1 MKEKKINYELLI
13 ATGLVAGMT
22 LVTGGF
28 VNNYRNVDEKPIMV
42 TEESN
47 TKEEIRVYNAGD
59 VIKALSEETRLDVLG
74 VNYNYPLRLEQGNF
88 LTKREQTVNVLCIG
102 QYSIPLDSLNENNV
116 IINGSNIILYLPTP
130 SIEAY
135 VDDYIVGNVNKPW
148 YSIKDEIQLTT
159 DEIKAINDK
168 VLIKCGEYMREDVN
182 MNLAKEKGQESIEH
196 MLNLFTK
203 QGYKVSI
210 NWIG

>member
-13 ATGLVAGMT
+13 ASGLVIGMT
-22 LVTGGF
+22 LVTGGL
-28 VNNYRNVDEKPIMV
+28 VNNYRKVDEKPIMV
-42 TEESN
+42 TESN
-47 TKEEIRVYNAGD
+47 TKEETRVYNAGD

-168 VLIKCGEYMREDVN
+168 VLIKCGEYMREDIN
-182 MNLAKEKGQESIEH
+182 MNLAKEKGQESIER

-203 QGYKVSI
+203 QGYKVNI

>member
-13 ATGLVAGMT
+13 ATGLVAGVT

-42 TEESN
+42 TESN

-148 YSIKDEIQLTT
+148 YSIKDEIKLTT
-159 DEIKAINDK
+159 DEIKAINDE
-168 VLIKCGEYMREDVN
+168 VLIKCGEYMREDIN
-182 MNLAKEKGQESIEH
+182 MNLAKEKGQESIER

>member
-13 ATGLVAGMT
+13 AIGLVTGVT
-22 LVTGGF
+22 LVTGGL

-42 TEESN
+42 TESN

-148 YSIKDEIQLTT
+148 YSIKDEIKLTT

-168 VLIKCGEYMREDVN
+168 VLIKCGEYMREDIN
-182 MNLAKEKGQESIEH
+182 MNLAKEKGQESIER

>member
-1 MKEKKINYELLI
+1 MKEKKVNYELLI

-28 VNNYRNVDEKPIMV
+28 INNYRNVDEKPIMV
-42 TEESN
+42 TESN

-148 YSIKDEIQLTT
+148 YSIKDEIKLTT

-168 VLIKCGEYMREDVN
+168 VLIKCGEYMREDIN
-182 MNLAKEKGQESIEH
+182 MSLAKEKGQKSIEH

>member
-13 ATGLVAGMT
+13 ASGLVIGMT
-22 LVTGGF
+22 LATGGF
-28 VNNYRNVDEKPIMV
+28 ISNYRNVDENPIMV
-42 TEESN
+42 TENN

-148 YSIKDEIQLTT
+148 YRIKDEIKLTT
-159 DEIKAINDK
+159 DEIKVINDE
-168 VLIKCGEYMREDVN
+168 VLIKCGEYMREDIN
-182 MNLAKEKGQESIEH
+182 MNLAKEKGQESIER

>member
-13 ATGLVAGMT
+13 ASGLVIGMT
-22 LVTGGF
+22 LATGGF
-28 VNNYRNVDEKPIMV
+28 VSNYKNVNEKPIMV
-42 TEESN
+42 TESN

-168 VLIKCGEYMREDVN
+168 VLIKCGEYMREDIN

-203 QGYKVSI
+203 QGYKVNI

>member
-1 MKEKKINYELLI
+1 MKEKKVNYELLI

-28 VNNYRNVDEKPIMV
+28 INNYRNVDEKPIMV
-42 TEESN
+42 TESN

-168 VLIKCGEYMREDVN
+168 VLIKCGEYMREDIN

-203 QGYKVSI
+203 QGYKVNI

>member
-13 ATGLVAGMT
+13 ATGLVAGVT

-28 VNNYRNVDEKPIMV
+28 VNNYRNVEEKPIMV

-159 DEIKAINDK
+159 AEIKAIDDE
-168 VLIKCGEYMREDVN
+168 VLIKCGEYMREDIN
-182 MNLAKEKGQESIEH
+182 MSLAKEKGQESIEH

>member
-13 ATGLVAGMT
+13 ATGLVAGVT

-42 TEESN
+42 TESN

-148 YSIKDEIQLTT
+148 YSIKDEIQLTI
-159 DEIKAINDK
+159 DEAKAINDK
-168 VLIKCGEYMREDVN
+168 VLIKCGEYMREDIN
-182 MNLAKEKGQESIEH
+182 MNLAKEKGQESIER

>member
-13 ATGLVAGMT
+13 ATGLVAGVT

-42 TEESN
+42 TESN

-168 VLIKCGEYMREDVN
+168 VLIKCGEYMREDIN
-182 MNLAKEKGQESIEH
+182 MNLAKEKGQESIER

>member
-13 ATGLVAGMT
+13 AIGLVTGVT
-22 LVTGGF
+22 LVTGGL
-28 VNNYRNVDEKPIMV
+28 VNNYRNADEKPIMV
-42 TEESN
+42 TESN

-148 YSIKDEIQLTT
+148 YSIKDEIKLTT

-168 VLIKCGEYMREDVN
+168 VLIKCGEYMREDIN